1 MRVTNMMYYA
11 IFKKGGLWN
20 IMSLMTSDEIFEKLK
35 EILREEF
42 SVSKNTEISPESS
55 LFSDLEFDSL
65 DLVDLISTIESEFG
79 VEINFDENN
88 TLLESDSI
96 NNITLKDIIDKILEL
111 SNEN

>member
-1 MRVTNMMYYA
+1 M
-11 IFKKGGLWN
+11 GL
-20 IMSLMTSDEIFEKLK
+20 ITSDEIFEKLK
-35 EILREEF
+35 KILYEEF
-42 SVSKNTEISPESS
+42 SVSNSIDILPESS

-96 NNITLKDIIDKILEL
+96 NNITIKDVVDKILEI